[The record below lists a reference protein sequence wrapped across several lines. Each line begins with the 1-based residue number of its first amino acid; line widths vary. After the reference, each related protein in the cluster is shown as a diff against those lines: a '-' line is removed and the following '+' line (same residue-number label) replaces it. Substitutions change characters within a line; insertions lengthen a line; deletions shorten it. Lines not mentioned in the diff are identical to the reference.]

1 MFTIH
6 RQCFRDDREILVSN
20 DTPLAISRG
29 VKMSVIS
36 GNVSKLLSGKP
47 HQNIVAVNNAK
58 SLQIVYDFDL
68 AILRAEMQHATV
80 GSKCSTV

>member
-1 MFTIH
+1 MLTTAAYMY
-6 RQCFRDDREILVSN
+6 LV
-20 DTPLAISRG
+20 L
-29 VKMSVIS
+29 
-36 GNVSKLLSGKP
+36 SKLLSGKP

-80 GSKCSTV
+80 GSKCSTLFLIQCNADTTYTLDDKSQGNENYV